1 MVGIN
6 QHQNCLSFD
15 IASDNTLITR
25 GKKHCHETK
34 GFFTAEILEINGAEA
49 TCVDSITK
57 GKK

>member
-34 GFFTAEILEINGAEA
+34 GFFFV
-49 TCVDSITK
+49 CVDSATK
-57 GKK
+57 GKNNLD